1 MANQFLMEIL
11 TPERSFYCDTID
23 AVIVPAPDGDMSIH
37 KGHEN
42 MVLYLVPG
50 EMRILKDKKWQF
62 CSVAD
67 GFVEIRPDE
76 TIIFTQ
82 AAEWPEEID
91 VHRAQQE
98 KLMAEEK
105 LRQKL
110 SEKEYRQNKILLA
123 KTMARLA
130 LSKKKIKL

>member
-62 CSVAD
+62 CSV
-67 GFVEIRPDE
+67 
-76 TIIFTQ
+76 
-82 AAEWPEEID
+82 
-91 VHRAQQE
+91 
-98 KLMAEEK
+98 
-105 LRQKL
+105 
-110 SEKEYRQNKILLA
+110 
-123 KTMARLA
+123 
-130 LSKKKIKL
+130 